1 MPVLRVLQGQ
11 EAFKQPKVVYQR
23 LSFICT
29 ITRAAVGIGILMGM
43 GVIFHP
49 TDPWG
54 FLINLK

>member
-29 ITRAAVGIGILMGM
+29 IVRAAVGMGILMGI
-43 GVIFHP
+43 GWV
-49 TDPWG
+49 WG
-54 FLINLK
+54 